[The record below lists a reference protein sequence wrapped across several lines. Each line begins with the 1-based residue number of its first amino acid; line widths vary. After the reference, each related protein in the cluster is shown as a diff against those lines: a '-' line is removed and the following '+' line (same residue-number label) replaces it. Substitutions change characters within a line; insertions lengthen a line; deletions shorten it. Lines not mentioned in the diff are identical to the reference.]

1 MSTLTV
7 TGRGDVAG
15 VASDLDGVAA
25 KVRGLGDDVARVD
38 DVARTSGGGL
48 DALADSSDNMAS
60 RSSQAAGGLGDLAGG
75 LEAIGATGAGTAL
88 EGVALAAQTAVGA
101 GDILNLVAETTAG
114 KYILQTAA
122 TVGSTAATAAQTVAT
137 TAATAATTAFNA
149 VMALNPV
156 ALVVIAV
163 IALVVGLK
171 LAYDHIGPVKDAI
184 DAAGRIGK
192 EAIDKVS
199 DAVDAVIDWFARLP
213 ASARDAWDAVKDAV
227 SGRIEDA
234 IGKVDDLVDA
244 VVSGPRDV
252 ASTVAGFFSSMF
264 DPILDAIG
272 WVQDLID
279 KISNIDFPDIPGIP
293 GLRTDTGIS
302 KEDFLD
308 PFNPNGIN
316 AGNLLAANLTLSVKK
331 QDEDE
336 ATRLLIESLRDYFA
350 RQGMTLSLTEET

>member
-1 MSTLTV
+1 MATLTV
-7 TGRGDVAG
+7 TGRSDVAG
-15 VASDLDGVAA
+15 VAADVDNVAA
-25 KVRGLGDDVARVD
+25 SVRGLGDDVARVD
-38 DVARTSGGGL
+38 DVARTSGSGI

-137 TAATAATTAFNA
+137 TAATVATTAFNA
-149 VMALNPV
+149 VMSLNPV
-156 ALVVIAV
+156 ALVVLSV

-184 DAAGRIGK
+184 DAAGRVGK

-199 DAVDAVIDWFARLP
+199 DAVDAVIDWFRKLP
-213 ASARDAWDAVKDAV
+213 AEAREAWGNVTDAVGDKV
-227 SGRIEDA
+227 GDA
-234 IGKVDDLVDA
+234 IDKVDDLVDA
-244 VVSGPRDV
+244 VVDGPRDV

-264 DPILDAIG
+264 APILDAID

-279 KISNIDFPDIPGIP
+279 KIGGIDFPDLNPLNRGTAATTKEEF
-293 GLRTDTGIS
+293 LR
-302 KEDFLD
+302 EQALD
-308 PFNPNGIN
+308 G
-316 AGNLLAANLTLSVKK
+316 LLATGPTTITLRAEEHDK
-331 QDEDE
+331 DRAME
-336 ATRLLIESLRDYFA
+336 RLVEGLRDYMT
-350 RQGMTLSLTEET
+350 RHGYTLSITQES